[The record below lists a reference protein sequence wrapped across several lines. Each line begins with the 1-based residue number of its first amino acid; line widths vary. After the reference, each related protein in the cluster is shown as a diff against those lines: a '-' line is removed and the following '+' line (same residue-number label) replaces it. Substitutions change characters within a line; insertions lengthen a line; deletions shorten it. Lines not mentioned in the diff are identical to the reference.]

1 MSVERGLAR
10 GRPPGEKAQVKR
22 QEPTQKKPYRKPEL
36 REYGDVQAL
45 TENKLGSMGV
55 LDGGT
60 YASQSLK
67 TAC

>member
-1 MSVERGLAR
+1 M
-10 GRPPGEKAQVKR
+10 KR